1 MEAKDRLEDQLVKL
15 NMELKDKNERLLEL
29 LEEQED
35 LRIQI
40 YARDKS
46 VALQ

>member
-1 MEAKDRLEDQLVKL
+1 LEAKDRLEDQLVKL

-46 VALQ
+46 VAL

>member
-35 LRIQI
+35 LRI
-40 YARDKS
+40 
-46 VALQ
+46 

>member
-1 MEAKDRLEDQLVKL
+1 MEDQLVKL

-35 LRIQI
+35 LRI
-40 YARDKS
+40 
-46 VALQ
+46 

>member
-1 MEAKDRLEDQLVKL
+1 MEDQLVKL

>member
-15 NMELKDKNERLLEL
+15 NMGLKDKNERLLEL

>member
-46 VALQ
+46 IALQ

>member
-1 MEAKDRLEDQLVKL
+1 LEAKDRLEDQLVKL

-35 LRIQI
+35 LRI
-40 YARDKS
+40 
-46 VALQ
+46 

>member
-1 MEAKDRLEDQLVKL
+1 LEDQLVKL

>member
-1 MEAKDRLEDQLVKL
+1 LEAKDRLEDQLVKL

>member
-1 MEAKDRLEDQLVKL
+1 
-15 NMELKDKNERLLEL
+15 MELKDKNERLLEL

>member
-46 VALQ
+46 VAL